1 MAGSTEPLPLFRPLE
16 ALLNRG
22 IRDSSDAARRCRA
35 LQGSSFRIEI
45 EGLGLGLTLR
55 STGEALQLA
64 GSAEADAQLSGT
76 PISLARLA
84 ASGDEGL
91 LRAKAVRISGDPLI
105 ARDFRELLAL
115 AAPDFE
121 EQLARVVGDLAARQ
135 LGSLA
140 RGFAGWGLDAAD
152 RLSRSLAEYLQE
164 ESRELPSRPEIEA
177 YLDEVD
183 ELAGAVDRLEA
194 RLRRLEQCR

>member
-1 MAGSTEPLPLFRPLE
+1 LLRPLE

-22 IRDSSDAARRCRA
+22 IRDSSDAARRCRE
-35 LQGSSFRIEI
+35 LQGSSFRIEL
-45 EGLGLGLTLR
+45 EGLGIGFTLR
-55 STGEALQLA
+55 SAGDTLKLA
-64 GSAEADAQLSGT
+64 AEAEADARLSGT

-91 LRAKAVRISGDPLI
+91 LRSKAVSISGDPLI

-121 EQLARVVGDLAARQ
+121 EVLARLVGDLAAHQ

-140 RGFAGWGLDAAD
+140 RGLAGWGLDAAD
-152 RLSRSLAEYLQE
+152 RLSHSFAEYLQE
-164 ESRELPSRPEIEA
+164 ESRELPSRPELEA
-177 YLDEVD
+177 YLDAVD

-194 RLRRLEQCR
+194 RLRRLERQR